1 MLASVIYCLA
11 SGVTESDDIIP
22 RVCFFSCLF
31 LSRWSAMRASY
42 STLYAVAGRELNTK
56 CVSARA
62 VLRRARTLRARP
74 EGAPVTAA
82 RGARALAFVRSMAA
96 SEKGVLP
103 ASARFWPVR
112 DGDRRRMRRYRA
124 TQDER
129 SHSTR
134 SGHLIRATIRSSS
147 PEEHGGFAFVGRPV
161 GCRKSRFHFTVARWL
176 DSRLLALQLFSC
188 RRNANRGA
196 QVRRWT

>member
-42 STLYAVAGRELNTK
+42 STLYAVAGRELNTT

-129 SHSTR
+129 PHSTPNCR
-134 SGHLIRATIRSSS
+134 SRMIAVGRSLR
-147 PEEHGGFAFVGRPV
+147 PEHGEHFGSSGCDPIFRFA
-161 GCRKSRFHFTVARWL
+161 
-176 DSRLLALQLFSC
+176 
-188 RRNANRGA
+188 A
-196 QVRRWT
+196 QQP

>member
-42 STLYAVAGRELNTK
+42 STLYAVAGRELNAT

-74 EGAPVTAA
+74 EA
-82 RGARALAFVRSMAA
+82 
-96 SEKGVLP
+96 
-103 ASARFWPVR
+103 
-112 DGDRRRMRRYRA
+112 
-124 TQDER
+124 
-129 SHSTR
+129 
-134 SGHLIRATIRSSS
+134 
-147 PEEHGGFAFVGRPV
+147 
-161 GCRKSRFHFTVARWL
+161 
-176 DSRLLALQLFSC
+176 ALQSLP
-188 RRNANRGA
+188 RGEHA
-196 QVRRWT
+196 P